1 VSHHG
6 SPGRLLGSVWA
17 KEPKGSLVWLTVEV
31 HGWRGARPGQFAMLQ
46 PEPSRCFLPRA
57 LSVADEIGERVSFLV
72 APVGEGTEELCA
84 LETGEPVWVLGPL
97 GNGFDLDEIGAG
109 LVTPATSPA
118 AGLRLVV
125 VAGGVGAAPF
135 PLLLARLA
143 SGHRAADA
151 GVSAGRRGVGA
162 RFGVA
167 HGPWAEQGCLEVVV
181 LLGFRDALQ
190 AQGAA
195 PVEAAVSRSVDAG
208 LQCRLLLATED
219 DRVVVCGPPAMSAA
233 VWRTCSSIPDV
244 RTWFSLEAGMACGVG
259 SCHGC
264 ALTLADGSLARVC
277 HDGPVFS
284 GERVFGPGPV
294 TSDGGPASS
303 GCGGEQA

>member
-6 SPGRLLGSVWA
+6 SSGRLPGSVWA
-17 KEPKGSLVWLTVEV
+17 KEPRGSLVWLTVEV
-31 HGWRGARPGQFAMLQ
+31 PGWRGARPGQFAMLQ

-72 APVGEGTEELCA
+72 APVGEGTQELCA
-84 LETGEPVWVLGPL
+84 LEIGEPVWVLGPL
-97 GNGFDLDEIGAG
+97 GNGFDLDEIG
-109 LVTPATSPA
+109 

-143 SGHRAADA
+143 ADHRAADVGVNA
-151 GVSAGRRGVGA
+151 G
-162 RFGVA
+162 
-167 HGPWAEQGCLEVVV
+167 LEVVV
-181 LLGFRDALQ
+181 LLGFRDTLQ

-195 PVEAAVSRSVDAG
+195 PVEAAASRLVDAG

-219 DRVVVCGPPAMSAA
+219 GSIGPAQKVTDLLAGELRSGDRVVVCGPPAMSAS
-233 VWRTCSSIPDV
+233 VWQACSSIPDV
-244 RTWFSLEAGMACGVG
+244 RTWFSLEAGMACGMG

-284 GERVFGPGPV
+284 GESVFGAGPV
-294 TSDGGPASS
+294 TSGLGAASS
-303 GCGGEQA
+303 GCRGEQA